1 MEMTDLPDKD
11 DHAAIFRFAMSFNGY
26 EEFGSF
32 EASADAARSGDRSSL
47 KMLRNELFS
56 RRERAVIAIATVTSP
71 YTASYYHYCGSK
83 FLASHISHG

>member
-47 KMLRNELFS
+47 KMLRNELFFAARAS
-56 RRERAVIAIATVTSP
+56 RHSDSDRYIAVYGELLPLLREQIP
-71 YTASYYHYCGSK
+71 G
-83 FLASHISHG
+83 